1 MSDNYVGEI
10 RLFTGTYTPT
20 GWADCD
26 GAILPI
32 DENEVLFNLI
42 GTTYGGDG
50 ESTFALPDFRGR
62 APMHWGTGPGLG
74 YHNSIESGGVETVSL
89 TLANLP
95 THGHQPAAS
104 IVAGSAGS
112 PAGAVWATVPDTP
125 YASAPATRVPM
136 HAAALPATGGGQ
148 PHENRP
154 PYVALRFIIAL
165 FGQFPLPD

>member
-1 MSDNYVGEI
+1 VSDIYVGEI
-10 RLFTGTYTPT
+10 RLFTGNFVPV
-20 GWADCD
+20 GWADCN
-26 GAILPI
+26 GAIMQI
-32 DENEVLFNLI
+32 SEYDTLFNLI

-50 ESTFALPDFRGR
+50 ESTFALPDLRGR
-62 APMHWGTGPGLG
+62 APIHWGAGPGLAN
-74 YHNSIESGGVETVSL
+74 HDWIETGGVESVPL

-104 IVAGSAGS
+104 VAAGTAAS

-125 YASAPATRVPM
+125 YASAPLTRVPM
-136 HAAALPATGGGQ
+136 HSAALQPTGGGQ

-165 FGQFPLPD
+165 SGIYPSPT